1 MPGKNAPSSIRK
13 PRRRLQWSRLIF
25 MAIGL
30 LVVLAFILSMITIG

>member
-1 MPGKNAPSSIRK
+1 MPGKNARSSTRK

-30 LVVLAFILSMITIG
+30 LVVLAFILSMVTIG